1 MAGEFCGRTLCLPW
15 AGMCRI
21 LGTLSSNLTK
31 NKSFMKGLALSS
43 DAKLFGE
50 GPGVP
55 SSFILS
61 NNNKLSRVCSVL
73 QLTVKQQANLL
84 CDA

>member
-1 MAGEFCGRTLCLPW
+1 MVALCLSW
-15 AGMCRI
+15 AGSCRM

-31 NKSFMKGLALSS
+31 NKSFMKGVALSS
-43 DAKLFGE
+43 DAKAFGE
-50 GPGVP
+50 GPGMP

-73 QLTVKQQANLL
+73 QLTVKQQADLL

>member
-1 MAGEFCGRTLCLPW
+1 M
-15 AGMCRI
+15 
-21 LGTLSSNLTK
+21 LGTPSSNLTK
-31 NKSFMKGLALSS
+31 NKSFMKGSALSS
-43 DAKLFGE
+43 DTEPFGE

-61 NNNKLSRVCSVL
+61 NDNKLSRVYSVL